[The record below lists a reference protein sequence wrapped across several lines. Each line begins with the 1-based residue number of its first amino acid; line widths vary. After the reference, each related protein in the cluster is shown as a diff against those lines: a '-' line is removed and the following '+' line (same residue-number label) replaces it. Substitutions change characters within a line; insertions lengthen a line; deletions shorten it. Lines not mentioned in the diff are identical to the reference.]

1 MLFTLAPI
9 ACAQSSIIEILFFLA
24 IDVISLILHDFPAKC
39 TGMMALVLDV
49 IDFLIDGI
57 KIFRFSSTSAN
68 TGVAPVNNT
77 ELAVATNVMSGIITS
92 DPFPIPSAFSDRCN
106 AAVPLD
112 TPIANFAPVNLAK
125 IDSNLRSFGPSVS
138 SLEFNAFN
146 TAFLSFFVI
155 SGIING
161 TFIEASPMRLF
172 SFSFKSTLNSFF

>member
-1 MLFTLAPI
+1 MPFTLAPI

-24 IDVISLILHDFPAKC
+24 IVVISLILHDFPAKC

-92 DPFPIPSAFSDRCN
+92 EPY
-106 AAVPLD
+106 
-112 TPIANFAPVNLAK
+112 T
-125 IDSNLRSFGPSVS
+125 
-138 SLEFNAFN
+138 
-146 TAFLSFFVI
+146 
-155 SGIING
+155 
-161 TFIEASPMRLF
+161 
-172 SFSFKSTLNSFF
+172 